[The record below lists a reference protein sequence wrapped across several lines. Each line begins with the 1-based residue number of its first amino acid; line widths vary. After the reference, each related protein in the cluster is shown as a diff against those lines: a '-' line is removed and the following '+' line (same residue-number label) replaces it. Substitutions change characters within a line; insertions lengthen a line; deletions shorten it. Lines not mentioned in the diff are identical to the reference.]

1 MEMGGEDDRR
11 ERRIARR
18 DRTKS
23 PHHRHNDSND
33 IEVEE
38 AGLIDA
44 SARRKSAA
52 NFSASKLVSNLKESQ
67 ETTISR
73 LRRVASTDGMARAAG
88 EARRRPISRTMSAQ
102 ASRRPGVE
110 RRLRAADTDVLSQS
124 LGDNLGDD
132 DMDHSNMGGSQTSR
146 RRTPQRTKS
155 TDSGLPRGS
164 TGRVPRARRRPAPS
178 DREEATKNL
187 SSEQPHRR
195 RLPARSKSADAFP
208 PTGRGMTRPS
218 RPGRRRNQAP
228 DDEEDVIISDSDE
241 EKQDDD
247 DNNIDK
253 SSRRRGA
260 PPRSRSSHDGP
271 TRGGHRNHRP
281 TRRRPSGDSAD
292 ASPKRSSGPGLQR
305 SMTGTPTP
313 SKTGPGLMRSHTSTN
328 PRSNRTRGGRNTARE
343 LAQVA
348 REKEKSPEASIE
360 GFDDH
365 PSSQHQSM
373 SPVKSRQERRRLREG
388 KELEAVERRTQGQE
402 LEDEEEE
409 EHVVLEPE
417 KKEAP
422 WMRRLKK
429 NVEDRAADDPFVTL
443 GGETSTHTVGN
454 KGSSVSRLDE
464 HAFAVDPT
472 FGVFP
477 DMALDDGFNI
487 NDDDGTA
494 HLSIAGGNKLD
505 FSTIS

>member
-1 MEMGGEDDRR
+1 MGGEDDRR

-23 PHHRHNDSND
+23 PHHRHDDSND
-33 IEVEE
+33 VEIEES
-38 AGLIDA
+38 GSIDA

-52 NFSASKLVSNLKESQ
+52 NFSASKLMSNLKVSQ
-67 ETTISR
+67 ETSISR
-73 LRRVASTDGMARAAG
+73 LRRVASTDGMARATGDA
-88 EARRRPISRTMSAQ
+88 ARSRRPISRTMSAQ

-132 DMDHSNMGGSQTSR
+132 DMDQSNMGGSQTNR

-155 TDSGLPRGS
+155 TDSGPPRGA
-164 TGRVPRARRRPAPS
+164 TGRVPRVRRRPVPS
-178 DREEATKNL
+178 DREEATEDL
-187 SSEQPHRR
+187 SSEQSHRR

-208 PTGRGMTRPS
+208 PTSRAMTRPS

-228 DDEEDVIISDSDE
+228 DEEDIIISDSDE
-241 EKQDDD
+241 EEQDN
-247 DNNIDK
+247 NNIDR

-260 PPRSRSSHDGP
+260 PPRSKSSHDGP
-271 TRGGHRNHRP
+271 TRGGHRNSRP
-281 TRRRPSGDSAD
+281 ARRRPSGDSAD
-292 ASPKRSSGPGLQR
+292 ASPKRPGGGGLQR
-305 SMTGTPTP
+305 SLTGTPTT
-313 SKTGPGLMRSHTSTN
+313 SSSGPGLMRSNTSTN

-348 REKEKSPEASIE
+348 REKEKSPEASVD

-388 KELEAVERRTQGQE
+388 KEREALERRTQGKE
-402 LEDEEEE
+402 MEEEE
-409 EHVVLEPE
+409 EQVVGEPE

-429 NVEDRAADDPFVTL
+429 NVEDRAADDPFVR
-443 GGETSTHTVGN
+443 GEISTHTEGN
-454 KGSSVSRLDE
+454 KGCSIPRLDE

-477 DMALDDGFNI
+477 EVSNMPLSTIDDGF

-505 FSTIS
+505 FSKIS